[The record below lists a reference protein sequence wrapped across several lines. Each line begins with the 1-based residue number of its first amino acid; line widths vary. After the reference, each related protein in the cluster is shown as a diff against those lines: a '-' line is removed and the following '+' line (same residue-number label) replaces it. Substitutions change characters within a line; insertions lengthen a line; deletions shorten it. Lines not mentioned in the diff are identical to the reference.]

1 MMLSTIAALAAGLV
15 ADGSVRVEGRGGT
28 AAGGTDPNSVGVSG
42 DLQGRASDADGVLR
56 FGLSPSVVLAQGTQL
71 FVRGFGAAEL
81 RLRNGAWARVR
92 QAFGYGSIDLS
103 PLAPAA
109 ARVPIQPPPGSGF
122 LPVLESNTSLE
133 LDVTATRRLRIA
145 GSASWVVA
153 GGANADARATFPL
166 SRGPLLHASS
176 DWSATRL
183 DTLRLQLEA
192 FDYRYSNDRRASVAS
207 LTAGWRRLLARGTQL
222 SASLGAGI
230 GRSRLEDRTAAA
242 IVYAV
247 GGADLRST
255 LWRDVA
261 ATVGASVE
269 PLGDPLSGDLVERG
283 SVRVAALWDRHRV
296 VALSARVLGTVALTS
311 GSGGPTSPQAGD
323 RYLEGEISAMVP
335 VDARSSVAAGFR
347 AAHLS
352 RPILDQPSSQWVA
365 FVSYV
370 GQLPLVR

>member
-1 MMLSTIAALAAGLV
+1 
-15 ADGSVRVEGRGGT
+15 
-28 AAGGTDPNSVGVSG
+28 
-42 DLQGRASDADGVLR
+42 
-56 FGLSPSVVLAQGTQL
+56 
-71 FVRGFGAAEL
+71 
-81 RLRNGAWARVR
+81 
-92 QAFGYGSIDLS
+92 
-103 PLAPAA
+103 
-109 ARVPIQPPPGSGF
+109 
-122 LPVLESNTSLE
+122 
-133 LDVTATRRLRIA
+133 
-145 GSASWVVA
+145 
-153 GGANADARATFPL
+153 
-166 SRGPLLHASS
+166 
-176 DWSATRL
+176 
-183 DTLRLQLEA
+183 
-192 FDYRYSNDRRASVAS
+192 
-207 LTAGWRRLLARGTQL
+207 
-222 SASLGAGI
+222 
-230 GRSRLEDRTAAA
+230 LEDRTAAA